1 MSPSAWSVHA
11 VILKVING
19 WSVQLVTGGG
29 IAVVLGYNPTLPR
42 ILLLYSTVQN
52 VSDINF
58 CIIMMLI
65 FKIRLCHNIACEN

>member
-1 MSPSAWSVHA
+1 MEHA

-52 VSDINF
+52 VSHINF
-58 CIIMMLI
+58 CIIIHIQGMMLI
-65 FKIRLCHNIACEN
+65 FFFK